1 MYAREVIGCLSSTA
15 RVVSRVLGVVRDAC
29 GAGLESC
36 LGSGIWDK
44 VLGSHAVSDEKN
56 AFVGP
61 ARPRSSGI
69 VQETGRPRMRPR
81 FAAHPQCK
89 DDVPCGLLEHVVV
102 GGSDQAAIR
111 T

>member
-1 MYAREVIGCLSSTA
+1 MPAVQDWNLALGRAFGIRFWEAMQCQLRKTLLS
-15 RVVSRVLGVVRDAC
+15 
-29 GAGLESC
+29 
-36 LGSGIWDK
+36 
-44 VLGSHAVSDEKN
+44 
-56 AFVGP
+56 

-111 T
+111 A